1 MAGLLISIHSFE
13 VLASDSGIFTMLG
26 YHPCQI
32 NGQNVLILMGESSD
46 ARMFQRAILNM
57 EGFKMQLVLYDS
69 TSRKRLFI
77 ASCSPFHEACG
88 FVGCLL
94 TLQPSEAITLRDVCF
109 DDKHACALVS
119 ANAPNC
125 IHTTNDFFLHRF
137 ACARPNGLPLHLFYS
152 GPDFSFRDFAH
163 AANTDS
169 AWSALLNEALGGRI
183 TRMSPFLPDAENSLA
198 NAEEVT
204 CVPVAEA
211 HNGRISHLLVTF
223 GPMPCSRGETK
234 SLPNANAHASPAARR
249 LTKVPTAADA
259 TGFFICPHLHS
270 HGPAIFPRP
279 KPLSDGTLGSVAPVV
294 ITREL
299 VAGLADRPLQQ
310 AAAAAGVSAT
320 AFKKACRKL
329 GVRRW
334 VYSRRR
340 RPEPQGTIPNACADV
355 GGAADMDC
363 CTDFDEGRGPG
374 SSPGEPETGLSPG
387 DVWSAEGAGLW
398 HSPSAADAAAH
409 DSTAWCVSM
418 DTDSECYGRGLGSA
432 WGPFLEGPVVDDALV
447 RDMLG
452 ASWPLQ
458 A

>member
-223 GPMPCSRGETK
+223 GPMPCCRGETK

-279 KPLSDGTLGSVAPVV
+279 KPLSDGTLGAVAPVV

-334 VYSRRR
+334 AYRRR
-340 RPEPQGTIPNACADV
+340 RPNAVAKVAVNDHFAAAAAAEAAAAEATTTAAATRDMGSGEGDSDSVGWGSEDV
-355 GGAADMDC
+355 DDKSSDPRPTRAGSDWSCLCTETDAAD
-363 CTDFDEGRGPG
+363 GRPEDSDGPD
-374 SSPGEPETGLSPG
+374 SEA
-387 DVWSAEGAGLW
+387 WSAA
-398 HSPSAADAAAH
+398 
-409 DSTAWCVSM
+409 
-418 DTDSECYGRGLGSA
+418 
-432 WGPFLEGPVVDDALV
+432 DDALV
-447 RDMLG
+447 CEMLCVP
-452 ASWPLQ
+452 WPPSE
-458 A
+458 